1 MSVRQ
6 LNTKEELLEC
16 GRIQSIA
23 FVSSWD
29 QQDAEKNLETPNEH
43 PIVTFGHFTDDNVLT
58 AAIMFPEFQ
67 MRYEDHWVPMV
78 GVGGV
83 ASLPEYRFGGA
94 IRQIFQTA
102 LRWMWD
108 RGTVFSSLY
117 PFSHTYYRKFGYELC
132 QLSTQYELPVES
144 LSSFRCTCH
153 VRMYTPGQDLT
164 PFQEIYNAHLAGYNL
179 SVQRE
184 NHHWENLLGKDP
196 CKQRLYTYLLEDN
209 AGPLA
214 YFVLAAEDAD
224 AFSKAGNVKELAFVR
239 PEGLYQ
245 ALGLLYRLSAQYSK
259 LRLILPGDVPL
270 FSLIPESYNLSPNIC
285 DQPMARVIH
294 ADKALKEKAPGEGK
308 SYTLRVEDE
317 LLPENDGL
325 FQVAQNQGVV
335 SVTKLPD
342 PDSVQAD
349 LTLDIR
355 VLTQLLLGYLSLEE
369 ALYKPGVVLSSNREI
384 LETAFPK
391 RTVFLT
397 EHF

>member
-6 LNTKEELLEC
+6 LKTKEELLEC

-29 QQDAEKNLETPNEH
+29 KEEAQKNLEKPDQH
-43 PIVTFGHFTDDNVLT
+43 PIATFGHFNDDNVLT
-58 AAIMFPEFQ
+58 AAIMLPGYQ
-67 MRYEDHWVPMV
+67 MRYESHWVPMV

-132 QLSTQYELPVES
+132 QLSTQYQLPVES
-144 LSSFRCTCH
+144 LSGFRCACQ
-153 VRMYTPGQDLT
+153 VRMYAPGQDLA
-164 PFQEIYNAHLAGYNL
+164 PFQEIYNAHLANYNL
-179 SVQRE
+179 SIQRE
-184 NHHWENLLGKDP
+184 NRHWENILGNDP
-196 CKQRLYTYLLEDN
+196 CKQRLYTYLLEDG

-214 YFVLAAEDAD
+214 YVVLAAEDSD
-224 AFSKAGNVKELAFVR
+224 PFSKTGNVKELAFAR

-245 ALGLLYRLSAQYSK
+245 VLGLLYRLSAQYSK
-259 LRLILPGDVPL
+259 FRLVLPGDVPL
-270 FSLIPESYNLSPNIC
+270 FSLIPESYDLSFSAYE
-285 DQPMARVIH
+285 QPMARVIH
-294 ADKALKEKAPGEGK
+294 VDKALERKAPGEGE
-308 SYTLRVEDE
+308 SYALRVKDE
-317 LLPENDGL
+317 LLPENNGL

-342 PDSVQAD
+342 SNSVQAD

-355 VLTQLLLGYLSLEE
+355 VLAQLLLGYLSLEE
-369 ALYKPGVVLSSNREI
+369 ALYKPGVVLSSKREI

-391 RTVFLT
+391 RNVFLT